1 MKQLAI
7 CLFLWTLGAQGVRA
21 QEESAPDSE
30 EQKKQET
37 VLPEGQVKVAKVIDT
52 ESPNGCER
60 PPVKFFRWT
69 RMAIRPVDE
78 PIQSF
83 DDLRDRILAP
93 NREDG
98 KEVFNKPWQLT
109 AITAWGMTP
118 AELRVMY
125 LAALQGDQANFKREL
140 VQPCTI
146 LNDMIYDRDP
156 PVALGKH
163 LLADWE
169 DRQPKWAWT
178 WETNGKK
185 SYFFEGCANPAYAV
199 LMPTI
204 SAPAVTAAAPPPPPP
219 PPPVPAAPAEAGAV
233 AEARIIVP
241 ENIRVTIEGEL
252 RLVHQGLPAVTAAA
266 AGAGAVAAIEC
277 PNFDPRT
284 GASLFSR
291 LPTGLLLR
299 PEKWPEFLGSGA
311 VGAAISYAVSDKGAR
326 HQAALQGGLLSLGL
340 NVVANAINP
349 QHDRA
354 KLLVDDH
361 RRTYPR
367 GHDASFGDGKGGI
380 TWQGRRATIY
390 VARPDGQKI
399 PCQFLNIGRQTNF
412 TPWVSQRKVITR
424 EVTRTVVQQEC
435 FTLVNGE
442 RKPCGSSIPP

>member
-1 MKQLAI
+1 MKQLAV
-7 CLFLWTLGAQGVRA
+7 CVFLWMLGAQGAWA
-21 QEESAPDSE
+21 QEESVPDSE

-37 VLPEGQVKVAKVIDT
+37 ALPAGQVKVAQVVDT
-52 ESPNGCER
+52 ESPNNCER
-60 PPVKFFRWT
+60 PQLKFFRW
-69 RMAIRPVDE
+69 RKMAIRPVDE

-98 KEVFNKPWQLT
+98 REVFNKPWQLT
-109 AITAWGMTP
+109 ATRAWGMT
-118 AELRVMY
+118 AEELRVMY
-125 LAALQGDQANFKREL
+125 LAALQGERANFKREL
-140 VQPCTI
+140 VEPCTI
-146 LNDMIYDRDP
+146 LTDMIYDRDP
-156 PVALGKH
+156 PTTIGKQV
-163 LLADWE
+163 LADWE
-169 DRQPKWAWT
+169 DREGKWAWT
-178 WETNGKK
+178 WETDGKK

-199 LMPTI
+199 LVPVI
-204 SAPAVTAAAPPPPPP
+204 SAPQVTAAPPPPPP
-219 PPPVPAAPAEAGAV
+219 PPAPPVAPAEAGAV
-233 AEARIIVP
+233 AEARVIVP
-241 ENIRVTIEGEL
+241 ENIKVTIEGQL
-252 RLVHQGLPAVTAAA
+252 RLIHEGLPVATAA
-266 AGAGAVAAIEC
+266 AGAAGAAAAIEC

-354 KLLVDDH
+354 KLMVDDH
-361 RRTYPR
+361 RRTFRR
-367 GHDASFGDGKGGI
+367 GDNASWADGKAGI

-390 VARPDGQKI
+390 VTRPDGQNI

-412 TPWVSQRKVITR
+412 TPWVSQKKVVTR
-424 EVTRTVVQQEC
+424 EVTRTVVPQEC

-442 RKPCGSSIPP
+442 RKPCGDSVPR